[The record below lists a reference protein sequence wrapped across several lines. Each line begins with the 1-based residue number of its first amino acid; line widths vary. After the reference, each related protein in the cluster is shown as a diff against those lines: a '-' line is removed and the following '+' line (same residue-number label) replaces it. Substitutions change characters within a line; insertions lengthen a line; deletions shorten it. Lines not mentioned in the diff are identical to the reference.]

1 MMKKKSTKPTDAEL
15 AILQVLWQLGPCT
28 VREINDELSKE
39 KEVGYTTTLKLMQ
52 IMTEKKLLIRDSSNR
67 THVYAAN
74 VTEEETQQKL
84 VDRLLNTA
92 FGGSAMKL
100 VMQALGNKK
109 SKPED
114 LRQIREWLD
123 EQEKEGK

>member
-1 MMKKKSTKPTDAEL
+1 MKKKSTKPTDAEL
-15 AILQVLWQLGPCT
+15 AILQVLWRLGPCT
-28 VREINDELSKE
+28 VREINDELSKG

-52 IMTEKKLLIRDSSNR
+52 IMTEKKLLIRDSSSR
-67 THVYAAN
+67 THIYAAN
-74 VTEEETQQKL
+74 VTEDETQKKL

-114 LRQIREWLD
+114 IQQIRDLLD
-123 EQEKEGK
+123 ELEKENDR

>member
-1 MMKKKSTKPTDAEL
+1 MKRKSTKPTDAEL
-15 AILQVLWQLGPCT
+15 AILQELWRLGSCT

-52 IMTEKKLLIRDSSNR
+52 IMTEKKLLIRDASSR

-74 VTEEETQQKL
+74 VTEDETQKKL
-84 VDRLLNTA
+84 VDRLLDTA

-114 LRQIREWLD
+114 LRQIREWLS
-123 EQEKEGK
+123 EQEEDKG

>member
-1 MMKKKSTKPTDAEL
+1 MKKKSTKPTDAEL
-15 AILQVLWQLGPCT
+15 EILQVLWKLGSCT

-52 IMTEKKLLIRDSSNR
+52 IMTDKKLLIRDASNR

-74 VTEEETQQKL
+74 VTEEETQKKL
-84 VDRLLNTA
+84 VNRLLDTA

-109 SKPED
+109 SNTEE
-114 LRQIREWLD
+114 LQQIRAWLD
-123 EQEKEGK
+123 EQEGK